1 MFPFQRKVLYKEV
14 LYTITHKI
22 GSSRMGSGS
31 AMSGCSSGP
40 SNCLGDY
47 GSKHNMLKEQLLEFA
62 QDAFKIDVH
71 EHERLMEEA
80 KEEKVRFTFS
90 FHEETTETTP

>member
-1 MFPFQRKVLYKEV
+1 
-14 LYTITHKI
+14 
-22 GSSRMGSGS
+22 
-31 AMSGCSSGP
+31 MSGCSSGP